1 VKLIQNPTEEDNI
14 DAEMS
19 NSNSEMMNEESSD
32 DTLSSTQSST
42 TTTRSSQR
50 LKMKSL
56 QQSRL
61 FKLVVSKSDQI
72 DYDHNQY
79 SIIYEDTVFE
89 LPRESSV
96 YQGSNQFISLI
107 ADFSPNLNKR
117 FYNKK
122 VFDVKKKKYL
132 RYFVFF

>member
-1 VKLIQNPTEEDNI
+1 MKLIQNPTEEDNI

-61 FKLVVSKSDQI
+61 FNLVVSKSDQI

-107 ADFSPNLNKR
+107 ADFSPSLNKR

-122 VFDVKKKKYL
+122 VFDVKKTN
-132 RYFVFF
+132 

>member
-1 VKLIQNPTEEDNI
+1 
-14 DAEMS
+14 MS

-32 DTLSSTQSST
+32 DTPSSTQSST
-42 TTTRSSQR
+42 HTTTRSSQR

-61 FKLVVSKSDQI
+61 FNLVVSKSDQI

-79 SIIYEDTVFE
+79 SIIYEDTAFE

-107 ADFSPNLNKR
+107 ADFSPSLNKR

-122 VFDVKKKKYL
+122 VFEVKKNKEKYSL
-132 RYFVFF
+132 IDDF

>member
-1 VKLIQNPTEEDNI
+1 LIQSPSEEENI
-14 DAEMS
+14 DTEMGE
-19 NSNSEMMNEESSD
+19 SNSEMMNEESSD
-32 DTLSSTQSST
+32 DTPSSTQSST

-61 FKLVVSKSDQI
+61 FNLIVSKSDQI

-79 SIIYEDTVFE
+79 SIIYEDTTFE
-89 LPRESSV
+89 LPRESSF

-107 ADFSPNLNKR
+107 ADFSPSLNKR

-122 VFDVKKKKYL
+122 VFDVNNNKL
-132 RYFVFF
+132 FIMVFLIFI